1 MATRSRKTSLE
12 ETPIKH
18 TAGGEMPD
26 PSEQH
31 HVDAEELE
39 ALGGVE
45 GVESSSFFDQ
55 AKTYL
60 PYVLGT
66 VGIGLGIYFLVRKGN
81 WGEWT
86 NWQNWKNRV
95 SEAKDEAQ
103 RAMDID
109 DVQPSRL
116 MGA

>member
-1 MATRSRKTSLE
+1 MATRTRNSSLT

-31 HVDAEELE
+31 HVSADELE

-45 GVESSSFFDQ
+45 GSETTSNFMSQ

-60 PYVLGT
+60 PFVLGT
-66 VGIGLGIYFLVRKGN
+66 VGIGLGIYFFVRKVN
-81 WGEWT
+81 ISEWT
-86 NWQNWKNRV
+86 GRLTGK
-95 SEAKDEAQ
+95 AKSEAQ

-109 DVQPSRL
+109 DVQPSGL